1 MSPFSINNFF
11 LAHVKTAFTGS
22 MYNRSSAVPL
32 LYMLSKTMIRHTKLQ
47 VRSLIAESEPVDIF
61 CQPASERHKLQDW
74 QLGPLCTVV
83 VSSSCEGK
91 LSLLQAMGLPACSP
105 AHNICD
111 ELDLPCSGA
120 WRRGG
125 FVPTPKT

>member
-47 VRSLIAESEPVDIF
+47 VRSLPARSGPKGVSS
-61 CQPASERHKLQDW
+61 QPAHKGHKLQDW
-74 QLGPLCTVV
+74 QLGPSCTGV
-83 VSSSCEGK
+83 VSGSCEGM
-91 LSLLQAMGLPACSP
+91 LSCLKPWGCQPGSCTQLL
-105 AHNICD
+105 
-111 ELDLPCSGA
+111 
-120 WRRGG
+120 
-125 FVPTPKT
+125 